1 MENHNFGSF
10 KTSVINAEKT
20 CSLLKSL
27 SVLEVSGADAETFL
41 HGQFTN
47 HIKNLGD
54 AFRLA
59 AYCQPQGRILAL
71 MRVFKKDDRYYLIIP
86 CDLVAGFV
94 KRLSMFILR
103 SKVQIRVADDFSVIG
118 LVNPEIT
125 LPETDHVFHDG
136 EMTVARVA
144 DWGSQKR
151 AVVIG
156 KTSHVTDR
164 FQPETDEDIWFTSEI
179 KTGTPWVFKKTKEA
193 FIPQWI
199 NLELVGGL
207 VFDKGCYPGQEIIS
221 RMQHIGS
228 TPRRM
233 ILIESEKALELLPG
247 DDVFE
252 AETAVG
258 KVVMSSII
266 DKRTETLASV
276 SVKSLEAR
284 SFLVKGVE
292 FQAKALPYALSK

>member
-10 KTSVINAEKT
+10 KTSIINAENK
-20 CSLLKSL
+20 CCLLSSL
-27 SVLEVSGADAETFL
+27 SVLEVSGEDAEAFL
-41 HGQFTN
+41 HGQLTN

-54 AFRLA
+54 AIRLA

-71 MRVFKKDDRYYLIIP
+71 MRILKKDDRFYVIIP
-86 CDLVAGFV
+86 CDLVTGFV

-103 SKVQIRVADDFSVIG
+103 SKVQIRVADNFSVLG
-118 LVNPEIT
+118 LVDPEIT
-125 LPETDHVFHDG
+125 LPETDQVLHDG
-136 EMTVARVA
+136 EMTIARVA

-151 AVVIG
+151 AMVIG
-156 KTSHVTDR
+156 KTENVLDR
-164 FQPETDEDIWFTSEI
+164 FKQEADEAIWFRSEI
-179 KTGTPWVFKKTKEA
+179 ETGTPWVFEKTKEA

-199 NLELVGGL
+199 NLELIGGL

-233 ILIESEKALELLPG
+233 ILMESEKTVELMPS
-247 DDVFE
+247 DDVFAGDE
-252 AETAVG
+252 AVG

-266 DKRTETLASV
+266 DNRTETLASV
-276 SVKSLEAR
+276 SLKSLEAG
-284 SFLVKGVE
+284 SFLAKSVE
-292 FQAKALPYALSK
+292 FQLKSLPYSLS

>member
-10 KTSVINAEKT
+10 KTSVINTEKT
-20 CSLLKSL
+20 CCLLKSL
-27 SVLEVSGADAETFL
+27 SVLEVTGEDAETFL
-41 HGQFTN
+41 HGQLTN

-71 MRVFKKDDRYYLIIP
+71 MRIFKKDDRFYVIIP
-86 CDLVAGFV
+86 ADLVTGFV

-103 SKVQIRVADDFSVIG
+103 SKVQIHLANDLSVLG
-118 LVNPEIT
+118 LINPEMT
-125 LPETDHVFHDG
+125 LPESDHVLHDG

-144 DWGSQKR
+144 DWETQKR
-151 AVVIG
+151 AMAIG
-156 KTSHVTDR
+156 KTENVLDR
-164 FQPETDEDIWFTSEI
+164 FKLEADEAIWFRSEI
-179 KTGTPWVFKKTKEA
+179 ETGTPWIFEKTKEA

-266 DKRTETLASV
+266 ENRTETLASV
-276 SVKSLEAR
+276 SVKSLETGT
-284 SFLVKGVE
+284 FLVKGVE
-292 FQAKALPYALSK
+292 FQTKVLPYTLSK

>member
-10 KTSVINAEKT
+10 KTSITNAEKK
-20 CSLLKSL
+20 CCLLSSL
-27 SVLEVSGADAETFL
+27 SVLEVSGDDAETFL
-41 HGQFTN
+41 HGQFAN

-86 CDLVAGFV
+86 NDLVTGFI

-103 SKVQIRVADDFSVIG
+103 SKVQIWLADDYSVVALI
-118 LVNPEIT
+118 NPEIT
-125 LPETDHVFHDG
+125 LPETDQVIHDQG
-136 EMTVARVA
+136 MTIARVA
-144 DWGSQKR
+144 DCNSQKR
-151 AVVIG
+151 AMVIG
-156 KTSHVTDR
+156 KFEEVLNR
-164 FQPETDEDIWFTSEI
+164 FKPETDEDFWFTSEI
-179 KTGTPWVFKKTKEA
+179 ETGTPWIFEKTKEA

-199 NLELVGGL
+199 NLELIGGL

-233 ILIESEKALELLPG
+233 ILMESEKAVELLPG
-247 DDVFE
+247 DDVFAGDE
-252 AETAVG
+252 AVG
-258 KVVMSSII
+258 KVVMSSITGN
-266 DKRTETLASV
+266 RTETLASV
-276 SVKSLEAR
+276 SVKSLEKG
-284 SFLVKGVE
+284 SFLAKSVE
-292 FQAKALPYALSK
+292 FNLKALPYSLS

>member
-71 MRVFKKDDRYYLIIP
+71 MRVFKKDDHYYLIIP

-118 LVNPEIT
+118 LVNPEIA
-125 LPETDHVFHDG
+125 LPESNHVLHNG
-136 EMTVARVA
+136 EMTIARVA
-144 DWGSQKR
+144 DWESQKR
-151 AVVIG
+151 TMVIG
-156 KTSHVTDR
+156 KTENVLDR
-164 FQPETDEDIWFTSEI
+164 FKPEEDEAFWFRSEI
-179 KTGTPWVFKKTKEA
+179 ETGTPWVFEKTKEA

-199 NLELVGGL
+199 NLELIGGL

-233 ILIESEKALELLPG
+233 ILIESETALELLPG

-252 AETAVG
+252 AENAIG
-258 KVVMSSII
+258 KVVMSAIV
-266 DKRTETLASV
+266 DNRTETLASV
-276 SVKSLEAR
+276 SLKSLEAGT
-284 SFLVKGVE
+284 FLAKGAQ
-292 FQAKALPYALSK
+292 FKARALPYSLSK